1 MAPRLNCLT
10 GCFGWQPAKLSRCS
24 ELATRAWMWAIHL
37 ILIIPTAMAAF
48 IARNNYLLVEKHLEL
63 QQYPYHPKMR
73 LGFYMTYIGC
83 AVLFPWVFLATLL
96 LKKWYGTWTLPY
108 GIINSGLAITIAI
121 GISMQTQFLP
131 ASSSGCKDGKAMNW
145 QVVDGYDS
153 MFTLAAK
160 LDRNDANK
168 AEAIC
173 KNMVAGW
180 TVGGTVVFFQS
191 VLAYVSVFFDEREFS
206 LLNPM
211 RPLIWLVILFVGPL
225 LFVHDVIFPRIRLW
239 LSYTKKGVAEL
250 RSTRDFQI
258 PPQARFTPQYQS
270 FEAPKTKL
278 TNVLAIEHVLLNVTD
293 YLHHDDVVHLSMTC
307 RAVREVV
314 YPSEDLDYRVP
325 KLTRHCC
332 SISEASK
339 CLYCNNKIC
348 GSCQRNPLWP
358 GLSGRRHVTDC
369 KPYCEPCYYK
379 SFARHPRGYKKPC
392 KCYSIDRSNEFQ
404 DVCRSCM
411 STDVDTLQAARHR
424 RYQQEAR
431 DIAYDENSKCGDCKK
446 VLKDGMRWW
455 KCGKCSGE
463 CRDKIHP
470 GFVKTKKVRDP
481 EKGDVGNGGIDE
493 DVSWWRKWRN
503 VLLPERRQ

>member
-10 GCFGWQPAKLSRCS
+10 GCFGWQPAKLSRCN

-37 ILIIPTAMAAF
+37 ILVIPTAMATF
-48 IARNNYLLVEKHLEL
+48 IARNNYLLVERHLQL
-63 QQYPYHPKMR
+63 QQYPYHPKMG
-73 LGFYMTYIGC
+73 LGFYMTYVGGV
-83 AVLFPWVFLATLL
+83 VLFPWLFVATLL
-96 LKKWYGTWTLPY
+96 LKKWYGTWTLLY
-108 GIINSGLAITIAI
+108 GIVNLALAITIAMAI
-121 GISMQTQFLP
+121 TMQAQFLP
-131 ASSSGCKDGKAMNW
+131 ASSNGCKDGKAMNC
-145 QVVDGYDS
+145 QVVGGHDS
-153 MFTLAAK
+153 LFTLAAK

-180 TVGGTVVFFQS
+180 TVASTVAFFQF
-191 VLAYVSVFFDEREFS
+191 VLAYISVFFDEREFS
-206 LLNPM
+206 LLNPV
-211 RPLIWLVILFVGPL
+211 RPLVWLVIILIGPAF
-225 LFVHDVIFPRIRLW
+225 FVHDLIFPRIRLW

-250 RSTRDFQI
+250 RSTKDLQI
-258 PPQARFTPQYQS
+258 PPQTQFTPQYQS

-278 TNVLAIEHVLLNVTD
+278 TNVLAIEHVLLNLIG
-293 YLHHDDVVHLSMTC
+293 YIHFEDVVNLSRTC

-314 YPSEDLDYRVP
+314 YPPQDLDYRVP

-332 SISEASK
+332 SIAEQSK

-358 GLSGRRHVTDC
+358 GLSGRRHVMGC

-392 KCYSIDRSNEFQ
+392 KCHSTDRNNEFQ

-411 STDVDTLQAARHR
+411 VKYVNTLQAARHK

-431 DIAYDENSKCGDCKK
+431 NIAYKENSECGGCKK

-455 KCGKCSGE
+455 KCKKCGGE

-470 GFVKTKKVRDP
+470 GFVKRKKERDI
-481 EKGDVGNGGIDE
+481 EKGDGGNGEQDANA
-493 DVSWWRKWRN
+493 SWWTKWRSI
-503 VLLPERRQ
+503 LLSGRPD